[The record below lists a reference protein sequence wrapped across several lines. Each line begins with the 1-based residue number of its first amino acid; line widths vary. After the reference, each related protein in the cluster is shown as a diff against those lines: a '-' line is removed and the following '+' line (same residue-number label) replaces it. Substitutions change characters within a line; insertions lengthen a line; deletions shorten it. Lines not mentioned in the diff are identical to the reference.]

1 MAKKQAKKRRA
12 RKRARKKAATPSLF
26 TPPIMDVG
34 QTAAVSV
41 TPTRD
46 EESIFTL
53 SDGTK
58 VYARVLI
65 SSVERSKEKYNPNG
79 DPVYQIQAGII
90 LRVEV
95 SKNLKRKL
103 K

>member
-1 MAKKQAKKRRA
+1 MAKKQAKKRA
-12 RKRARKKAATPSLF
+12 RKRTAAPSLF

-34 QTAAVSV
+34 QTTLVSV

-46 EESIFTL
+46 AESTFTL

-58 VYARVLI
+58 IYARVMI

-79 DPVYQIQAGII
+79 DPVYQIQAAII
-90 LRVEV
+90 LRTEV